1 MHFAIVR
8 ISYMDPAMQVEVAYA
23 LPERQVVVA
32 LDVPEGTTVYQAAV
46 ASKLTDQ
53 FPEIDL
59 ETIPMGV
66 FGVRVKTAT
75 TTILHPGDRVE
86 LYRSLIADPKETRR
100 SRAESQRR
108 GRR

>member
-1 MHFAIVR
+1 MHV
-8 ISYMDPAMQVEVAYA
+8 
-23 LPERQVVVA
+23 QVVYAKPDRQYVID
-32 LDVPEGTTVYQAAV
+32 LDVAEGTTVQQAA
-46 ASKLTDQ
+46 ALSGLADQ

-100 SRAESQRR
+100 TRAQSQKLDRS
-108 GRR
+108 

>member
-1 MHFAIVR
+1 MNV
-8 ISYMDPAMQVEVAYA
+8 
-23 LPERQVVVA
+23 QVVYAKPDRQYVID
-32 LDVPEGTTVYQAAV
+32 LDVAEGTTVQQAA
-46 ASKLTDQ
+46 ALSGLADQ

-86 LYRSLIADPKETRR
+86 SHRSLIAYPKETRR
-100 SRAESQRR
+100 TRAQSQKLDRS
-108 GRR
+108 